1 MGTAG
6 FLNDRFEITAPV
18 KSFEPNNFGLYC
30 MAGNVNE
37 WVQDVYRPMSPLEV
51 NEFQPLRGNVYT
63 NYRRD
68 ANGKLIKNQY
78 GEIVRDTVAN
88 FTNFKDGDLQSRIEE
103 SEDWKNDSI
112 KAAGISA
119 MYSSSF
125 GNVSPRISDHARI
138 YKGGSWKDRPY
149 WLSPGSVRYMDERKS
164 SNDVG
169 FRCAMTH
176 LGASNT
182 K

>member
-1 MGTAG
+1 
-6 FLNDRFEITAPV
+6 
-18 KSFEPNNFGLYC
+18 

-37 WVQDVYRPMSPLEV
+37 WVQDVYRPMSPMEV

-68 ANGKLIKNQY
+68 SSGKLIKNQY
-78 GEIVRDTVAN
+78 GELVRDTVAN
-88 FTNFKDGDLQSRIEE
+88 YTNFKDGDLQSRIEE
-103 SEDWKNDSI
+103 SEDWKNDSV
-112 KAAGISA
+112 KVGNQGQ
-119 MYSSSF
+119 MYASSI
-125 GNVSPRISDHARI
+125 GNSSPRISDHSRI

-149 WLSPGSVRYMDERKS
+149 WLGAGTVRYLDERKS
-164 SNDVG
+164 TNDIG

-176 LGASNT
+176 LGTSNT